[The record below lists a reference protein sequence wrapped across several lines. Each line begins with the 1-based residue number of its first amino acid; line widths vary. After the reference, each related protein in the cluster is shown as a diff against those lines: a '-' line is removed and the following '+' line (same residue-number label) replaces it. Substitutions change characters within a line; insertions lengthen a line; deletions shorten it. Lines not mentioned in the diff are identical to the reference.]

1 MSTINVYAV
10 LLYTTGIVVPPKSVN
25 IAVNATANFTCT
37 AIAEEIAWE
46 VNGQP
51 VDSDLRSRGFNNQAV
66 PLTLLN
72 ATQNLYTRTLSVFG
86 SADNNGSN
94 IICAAYFLPPSLSI
108 NISEPAVLLV
118 FEPGMYHTHITTHV
132 SLYKYRASQ

>member
-1 MSTINVYAV
+1 MSIINVVHTVCTSFCA
-10 LLYTTGIVVPPKSVN
+10 GIVAHPKSVN

-37 AIAEEIAWE
+37 AIAEEIEWQ

-51 VDSDLRSRGFNNQAV
+51 VYANLRSRGFDDEAV
-66 PLTLLN
+66 PTLLN

-94 IICAAYFLPPSLSI
+94 ITCAAYFLHPLSF
-108 NISEPAVLLV
+108 NKSEPAVLLII
-118 FEPGMYHTHITTHV
+118 EPGT
-132 SLYKYRASQ
+132 